1 MFCIYDIK
9 NDEIVGS
16 VFGIARFVEWLCNN
30 KYSSFDIRYK
40 KMDFNLVESSNLED
54 GYYIIDDE
62 VTKIKTVVKL
72 EKVVSEGYIYNS
84 TSYNT
89 TILGEWKLIPK
100 NCGKKGY
107 LRMTNVG
114 LFMGN
119 FESKKLSDMND
130 VISLHDCTSL
140 DIFKKFQFN
149 NLETIIFHDNFNEKI
164 MPGDIPIGVKRI
176 RFGYYY
182 NQNFIREVIPNT
194 VRKVVFGNHFNQELK
209 PGDIPNSV
217 RIIKFG
223 QSFNQ
228 ELKAGSIPNSV
239 HNIEFGSYYDKVFTE
254 ESFPDSVTTLIIGN
268 KMYNRDLY
276 VPKSVEYLSI
286 CSYFREDISK
296 EVIPKN
302 VTKLTL
308 KPLGCNSNSIP
319 EFITDIT
326 IKQMAKCKLDL
337 PEFPNSIRRLFL
349 ILKNAKFTKEM
360 IPKNVK
366 KLVIS
371 SSYDLDMTVDDI
383 PKNISYVRIR
393 SNNNVI
399 LEKGNYA

>member
-1 MFCIYDIK
+1 MFCIYDIQ
-9 NDEIVGS
+9 NDQIVGS
-16 VFGIARFVEWLCNN
+16 VSHITRFMEWLYND
-30 KYSSFDIRYK
+30 KYYSFDIQYK
-40 KMDFNLVESSNLED
+40 KMAFNMVESSNLED
-54 GYYIIDDE
+54 GYYLIDDE
-62 VTKIKTVVKL
+62 VTKIKTLMKL

-84 TSYNT
+84 TSYKT
-89 TILGEWKLIPK
+89 TVLSEWKLIAK
-100 NCGKKGY
+100 NCGKKGC
-107 LRMTNVG
+107 LRMPNVG

-119 FESKKLSDMND
+119 FESNKLSDMND
-130 VISLHDCTSL
+130 VVSLHDCTSL

-164 MPGDIPIGVKRI
+164 FPGDIPIGVKRI
-176 RFGYYY
+176 RFGFYY
-182 NQNFIREVIPNT
+182 NQKFIRKVIPNT
-194 VRKVVFGNHFNQELK
+194 VRKIVFGNHFNQPLK
-209 PGDIPNSV
+209 EGDIPNSV
-217 RIIKFG
+217 QIIKFG

-228 ELKAGSIPNSV
+228 ELKVGDIPDSV
-239 HNIEFGSYYDKVFTE
+239 TCMEFGSYYDKVFKE
-254 ESFPDSVTTLIIGN
+254 GILPDSVTMLIIGN

-286 CSYFREDISK
+286 CSYFREDIAK
-296 EVIPKN
+296 EIIPKN

-337 PEFPNSIRRLFL
+337 PEFPNSIRSLYL
-349 ILKNAKFTKEM
+349 ILKNAEFTKEM
-360 IPKNVK
+360 LPKNIK

-371 SSYDLDMTVDDI
+371 SQYDLDITVDDI

-393 SNNNVI
+393 NNNNVL